1 MKRIIIKIIR
11 KRKHIRYTEAYLSS
25 LRWEIIN
32 IVTAAR
38 RQGLDEDDVRAL
50 NNRSDLINKYERRKR
65 LLKF

>member
-38 RQGLDEDDVRAL
+38 RQGLDEYDVRAL